1 MVSYNYILK
10 TIEDYT
16 RKHSE
21 YPKINALR
29 YYEENKRK
37 FRKEQWD
44 EGVDHSS
51 KERSPV
57 GHIFGQQNELQKSVK
72 YDKVEQWMIHK
83 YSIDAFKTLSYY
95 HHKIMGDLKYELKWD
110 SMMNRVISS
119 TRYSDSKE
127 GNYWDEK
134 DEENASLMRDS
145 LIGDK
150 DIGNWFYDPGYDM
163 YKCVGE
169 DGLYDTEKFKKME
182 KRWGEFY
189 HQIKSPETLTTKD
202 WQEMYKE
209 MGLPTNL
216 TLKDWSNGMSHLIEE
231 SPRMQTDCVA
241 WRYGRLPLDK
251 NGNIPLEGQEGKWDG
266 FTGLTMNEKLIQK
279 GSYLKDEAGWVDKEN
294 RYKIKV
300 LMPHGTK
307 CVALGDSVGCDP
319 WQNEILLDKNQKCI
333 IMDKD
338 DKRKTATVLLY

>member
-1 MVSYNYILK
+1 MVKFTTLVKVIN
-10 TIEDYT
+10 DYT

-72 YDKVEQWMIHK
+72 YDKVGQWMVHE
-83 YSIDAFKTLSYY
+83 YSVDTFKTLTYY
-95 HHKIMGDLKYELKWD
+95 HYGLIEDLKNELQF
-110 SMMNRVISS
+110 SS
-119 TRYSDSKE
+119 HINWVKNSTVPFGERWTDDQIDKATQVKE
-127 GNYWDEK
+127 
-134 DEENASLMRDS
+134 SLCND
-145 LIGDK
+145 DNP
-150 DIGNWFYDPGYDM
+150 DNWFYDSGFDSYSCLD
-163 YKCVGE
+163 KKTH
-169 DGLYDTEKFKKME
+169 LYDSEKFDAME
-182 KRWGEFY
+182 KRWVKFY
-189 HQIKSPETLTTKD
+189 NEIESPEKLNPHE
-202 WQEMYKE
+202 WQEMYKQ

-216 TLKDWSNGMSHLIEE
+216 TLKDWSDNMSEVIED
-231 SPRMQTDCVA
+231 SPRMQTDCIA

-251 NGNIPLEGQEGKWDG
+251 DGNTHLEGQEGKWDG

-307 CVALGDSVGCDP
+307 CVALGVSVGCDP

-333 IMDKD
+333 IIDRNDSK
-338 DKRKTATVLLY
+338 KTATVLLY

>member
-44 EGVDHSS
+44 EGVDYSS

-57 GHIFGQQNELQKSVK
+57 GHIFGQQNELQKSVN
-72 YDKVEQWMIHK
+72 YDKVEQWMVHE
-83 YSIDAFKTLSYY
+83 YSSDAFVTLSYY
-95 HHKIMGDLKYELKWD
+95 HYGLIEKLRKEIRFC
-110 SMMNRVISS
+110 SMMQWTWIHKTPFGVEIS
-119 TRYSDSKE
+119 
-127 GNYWDEK
+127 
-134 DEENASLMRDS
+134 DEEIDKATNIKDS
-145 LIGDK
+145 LCRD
-150 DIGNWFYDPGYDM
+150 DNVDNWFFDAKYDM
-163 YKCVGE
+163 SNCVGE
-169 DGLYDTEKFKKME
+169 DGLYDREKFDKME
-182 KRWGEFY
+182 KRWVKFY
-189 HQIKSPETLTTKD
+189 DSIESPETLTTKD

-231 SPRMQTDCVA
+231 SPRMQTDCIA
-241 WRYGRLPLDK
+241 WRYGRLPLKD
-251 NGNIPLEGQEGKWDG
+251 GEYLLREGESGSWDG

-307 CVALGDSVGCDP
+307 CVALGDSIGCDP
-319 WQNEILLDKNQKCI
+319 WQNEILLDKNQKFI
-333 IMDKD
+333 LLERNDK
-338 DKRKTATVLLY
+338 KKTATVLLY

>member
-1 MVSYNYILK
+1 MVKYETLVKVIN
-10 TIEDYT
+10 DYT

-57 GHIFGQQNELQKSVK
+57 GHIFGQQNELQKQVN
-72 YDKVEQWMIHK
+72 YDTVEQWMIHE
-83 YSIDAFKTLSYY
+83 YSIDTFKTLSYY
-95 HHKIMGDLKYELKWD
+95 HYGLIDDLKKELRFCSHINWAWINSIPFGESATEEQQD
-110 SMMNRVISS
+110 RAISI
-119 TRYSDSKE
+119 K
-127 GNYWDEK
+127 
-134 DEENASLMRDS
+134 DS
-145 LIGDK
+145 LCSDENP
-150 DIGNWFYDPGYDM
+150 DNWFFDSGYDSSL
-163 YKCVGE
+163 CVNKE
-169 DGLYDTEKFKKME
+169 TGLYNQEKFKKME
-182 KRWGEFY
+182 KKWVKFY
-189 HQIKSPETLTTKD
+189 NEIKDPESLTTKD

-216 TLKDWSNGMSHLIEE
+216 TLKDWSDGMSHLIEE
-231 SPRMQTDCVA
+231 SPRMQTDCIA
-241 WRYGRLPLDK
+241 WRYGRLPLKD
-251 NGNIPLEGQEGKWDG
+251 GEYLLREGESGSWDG

-279 GSYLKDEAGWVDKEN
+279 GSYLKDEAGWVDDDN

-307 CVALGDSVGCDP
+307 CVALGDSIGCDP
-319 WQNEILLDKNQKCI
+319 WQNEILLDKNQKFVLLERNE
-333 IMDKD
+333 
-338 DKRKTATVLLY
+338 KRKTATVLLY